1 MKIQAGI
8 SDGQVLQRQGKRGA
22 SLQLQ
27 GICGQ
32 AGTVHATISNQLR
45 ALSGWKKVVVG
56 KAARGRFTASL
67 TGIPA
72 GGPYRLELRVE
83 KESARVDTFFVGD
96 VWLLAGQSNMEG
108 VGDMTG
114 PARPHPLIR
123 SFSMRR
129 EWCLAVDPLHIL
141 MESSD
146 ACHNEIGQPLT
157 PAETRQ
163 YRRRARKGV
172 GVGIFFARDMLKRSG
187 VPQGLICAAHGGTT
201 MTQWDPALKSGGGA
215 SLYDSMLLSVRATG
229 QPVAGL
235 LWYQGESDAGDLEK
249 VAYTDRMKKLVAAT
263 RRDLRQPRLPWL
275 VVQLA
280 RVFNN
285 GEQGPAWNSIQEQ
298 QRLLPDKIKNLE
310 TVAAIDLPLDDSIHI
325 SATGYPRL
333 GLRLGHVADYLA
345 LGNKKER
352 RAPRL
357 REIRLN
363 DAMKNAAGAAGTSID
378 VVFDEVAGGLR
389 AAGEPLGFTLVTE
402 DGKIWPYFYKTTL
415 HGNVA
420 RLHLN
425 QPVDDKIKLHYGF
438 GVSPV
443 CTITDGRGLSLPV
456 FGPLPLTKQDAY
468 LDFVNRWRVADLM
481 EPSAVSL
488 ADMDCPDLSA
498 VKAVKTYGTEGFINE
513 HEQWRKKNGIA
524 CFSAGLELPEAMKL
538 QFLMG
543 YDGPFRLW
551 LDDQPLF
558 TDLAG
563 TNPCLPDQ
571 NRVTRSLTK
580 GSHRLTVGMDI
591 NAGLAWGFMLRLLRV
606 DVSKAQLKED
616 TYHRP
621 KYVCE

>member
-1 MKIQAGI
+1 
-8 SDGQVLQRQGKRGA
+8 
-22 SLQLQ
+22 
-27 GICGQ
+27 
-32 AGTVHATISNQLR
+32 
-45 ALSGWKKVVVG
+45 
-56 KAARGRFTASL
+56 
-67 TGIPA
+67 
-72 GGPYRLELRVE
+72 
-83 KESARVDTFFVGD
+83 
-96 VWLLAGQSNMEG
+96 
-108 VGDMTG
+108 
-114 PARPHPLIR
+114 
-123 SFSMRR
+123 
-129 EWCLAVDPLHIL
+129 
-141 MESSD
+141 
-146 ACHNEIGQPLT
+146 
-157 PAETRQ
+157 
-163 YRRRARKGV
+163 
-172 GVGIFFARDMLKRSG
+172 
-187 VPQGLICAAHGGTT
+187 
-201 MTQWDPALKSGGGA
+201 
-215 SLYDSMLLSVRATG
+215 
-229 QPVAGL
+229 
-235 LWYQGESDAGDLEK
+235 
-249 VAYTDRMKKLVAAT
+249 
-263 RRDLRQPRLPWL
+263 
-275 VVQLA
+275 
-280 RVFNN
+280 
-285 GEQGPAWNSIQEQ
+285 
-298 QRLLPDKIKNLE
+298 LLPDKIKNLE

-402 DGKIWPYFYKTTL
+402 DGKM
-415 HGNVA
+415 
-420 RLHLN
+420 
-425 QPVDDKIKLHYGF
+425 
-438 GVSPV
+438 
-443 CTITDGRGLSLPV
+443 
-456 FGPLPLTKQDAY
+456 
-468 LDFVNRWRVADLM
+468 DFVNRWRVADLM